1 MEHGY
6 PDIETVTLE
15 DGAEELGTEEGDILD
30 SLLPLAGKAALQ
42 VAPLSPP
49 GHQEA
54 GVAPDE
60 EPGVARSKLKLYR
73 WSTPVLPGAQVL
85 G

>member
-42 VAPLSPP
+42 VPP
-49 GHQEA
+49 GPHL
-54 GVAPDE
+54 VTRR
-60 EPGVARSKLKLYR
+60 PGWHPMRSR
-73 WSTPVLPGAQVL
+73 GWPGAS
-85 G
+85 